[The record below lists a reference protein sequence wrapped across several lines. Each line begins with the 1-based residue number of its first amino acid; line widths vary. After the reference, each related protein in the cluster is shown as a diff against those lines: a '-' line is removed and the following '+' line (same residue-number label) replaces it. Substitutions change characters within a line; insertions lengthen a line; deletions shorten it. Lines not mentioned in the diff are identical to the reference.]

1 MPERTST
8 ARRLRPSP
16 SIIISIFALV
26 IAMSSGAYAAV
37 TIAEK
42 NSVVS
47 KSIKDK
53 NVKSADIKPSAV
65 KKKHLASN
73 SVDSSKIIDGQ
84 VGSSEIADGSV
95 GSSKIADG
103 SVGSADIGDG
113 QIGAS
118 DFSPTALGNYY
129 TKAETDGKFKP
140 LLGLIRGTTIQ
151 AIEATA
157 AGQSA
162 ADNITYGGA
171 TLSAPPTT
179 HYIALG
185 ALVPAGCS
193 GTADAPVAAAGH
205 LCVFE
210 VFSSNNTGNGLF
222 GPGGGGT
229 SPSAFGGVLFASS
242 AAAGQMV
249 ITTNWAVRPVAL
261 APAAAP
267 GNSVKSNTGGA
278 GGPFLP

>member
-26 IAMSSGAYAAV
+26 VAMSSGAYAAV
-37 TIAEK
+37 TVAEK

-47 KSIKDK
+47 KSIKNK

-84 VGSSEIADGSV
+84 VGSSEIADG
-95 GSSKIADG
+95 A
-103 SVGSADIGDG
+103 
-113 QIGAS
+113 IGAS

-129 TKAETDGKFKP
+129 TKSEADGKFKP

-162 ADNITYGGA
+162 GDNITYGGA
-171 TLSAPPTT
+171 TLSAPPTP

-210 VFSSNNTGNGLF
+210 VFSSNNTGNILV
-222 GPGGGGT
+222 GPDGVT

-249 ITTNWAVRPVAL
+249 ITTNWAVRPAAL
-261 APAAAP
+261 APNAAP
-267 GNSVKSNTGGA
+267 GNTVKSNAGSP

>member
-1 MPERTST
+1 MPEGTST
-8 ARRLRPSP
+8 AKRLRPSP
-16 SIIISIFALV
+16 SIIISIFSLI

-47 KSIKDK
+47 KSIKNK
-53 NVKSADIKPSAV
+53 NVKAPDIKPAAV
-65 KKKHLASN
+65 RNKHLGAS
-73 SVDSSKIIDGQ
+73 SVDATKI
-84 VGSSEIADGSV
+84 SDGSV
-95 GSSKIADG
+95 GTADIG
-103 SVGSADIGDG
+103 DGQVTSADIGDG

-129 TKAETDGKFKP
+129 TKAEADGKFKP
-140 LLGLIRGTTIQ
+140 VLGLIRGTTIQ
-151 AIEATA
+151 AIEATG

-162 ADNITYGGA
+162 ADNITYGGE
-171 TLSAPPTT
+171 TLSAPPTP

-193 GTADAPVAAAGH
+193 GTAAAPVAAAGH

-210 VFSSNNTGNGLF
+210 VFASANTSGNNLF

-229 SPSAFGGVLFASS
+229 SPTAFGGVLFASS
-242 AAAGQMV
+242 LAAGEMV
-249 ITTNWAVRPVAL
+249 ITTNWAVRPIAL

-267 GNSVKSNTGGA
+267 ANTVKSNVGSA
-278 GGPFLP
+278 GGQFLP